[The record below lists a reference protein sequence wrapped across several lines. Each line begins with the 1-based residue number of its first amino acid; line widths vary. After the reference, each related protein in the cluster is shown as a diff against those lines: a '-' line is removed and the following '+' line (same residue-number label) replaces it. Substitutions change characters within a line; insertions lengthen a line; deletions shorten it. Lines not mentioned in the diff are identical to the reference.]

1 VASPEE
7 RTAVLDTIAGE
18 LADIEVALARLDA
31 GSYDTCEGCGAP
43 IADGVLVGAPTA
55 RRCGAC
61 G

>member
-1 VASPEE
+1 M
-7 RTAVLDTIAGE
+7 LDTIAGE